1 VTVRDIRRKARSW
14 GRRQL
19 YSFFSSLGTLTSHP
33 LGTLM
38 TALVLGIAILL
49 PLGLFVTVENLR
61 SLDLRSENWGTITVF
76 MQPGIEEPVVS
87 SLAAR
92 IEQQT
97 AARVVLVSPEQGMLE
112 FQNASGFGQALDLF
126 EDNPLPWVLQLT
138 LQPSDPES
146 IEESVRSASAW
157 LATQEGVDTVQAD
170 YKWLQRLAGLLA
182 LSDAFVTVLTALF
195 SLAVIV
201 VVANTI
207 RLDVGN
213 RAHEIEVLHLVGASN
228 GFVRQ
233 PFLYLGFWYG
243 LLGALVALLLLS
255 MCMVYLAQ
263 PLERLLDSYGNSYEV
278 HGLGAGAGLLVL
290 VIGAILGLLG
300 AGLSV
305 QRYLRQ
311 FRLVESGRHG

>member
-1 VTVRDIRRKARSW
+1 MRRKARSW

-19 YSFFSSLGTLTSHP
+19 YSFFSSLGTIAGHR

-76 MQPGIEEPVVS
+76 MQPGVDEPLVS
-87 SLAAR
+87 ALAAR
-92 IEQQT
+92 IEKRIS
-97 AARVVLVSPEQGMLE
+97 ASVVPVSPEQGMLE
-112 FQNASGFGQALDLF
+112 FQDASGFGQALDLF

-138 LQPSDPES
+138 LQPSALEGS
-146 IEESVRSASAW
+146 EESVRAASAW
-157 LATQEGVDTVQAD
+157 LSTQEGVDTVQAD

-182 LSDAFVTVLTALF
+182 LADAFVTVLTALF

-207 RLDVGN
+207 RLDVAN

-243 LLGALVALLLLS
+243 LLGAFVALLLLS
-255 MCMVYLAQ
+255 LCMIYLAQ
-263 PLERLLDSYGNSYEV
+263 PIERLLDSYGNSYDV
-278 HGLGAGAGLLVL
+278 RGLGAGAGLLVL
-290 VIGAILGLLG
+290 ASGATLGLLG

-311 FRLVESGRHG
+311 FRLPESGDRG